1 MDRTTTIKLIKN
13 VEVATLNNEKAMID
27 FETGKYY
34 LLKGPANDI
43 WDMIQSDITVGE
55 VVDKL
60 LEVYD
65 VKTGECEGSV
75 IEFLNQLV
83 KGGFIQID

>member
-55 VVDKL
+55 IVDKL

-65 VKTGECEGSV
+65 VKTGDCEESV
-75 IEFLNQLV
+75 IESACQRW
-83 KGGFIQID
+83 ICSD

>member
-55 VVDKL
+55 IVDKL

-65 VKTGECEGSV
+65 VKTGECEESV